1 MGKGYKKRTLEHCLE
16 DEDFQK
22 VYIERFGNLDGF
34 REALENTIEYCF
46 SSEFNPF
53 LDKPYKDVYWLKFKD
68 MKQYINL
75 DNIWEC
81 FFHEINE
88 S

>member
-1 MGKGYKKRTLEHCLE
+1 MGKSYKQRTLDHCLE
-16 DEDFQK
+16 DEYFQK
-22 VYIERFGNLDGF
+22 VYIEKFGNLDGF

-46 SSEFNPF
+46 NSEFNPF
-53 LDKPYKDVYWLKFKD
+53 LDKPYLDICWLKFKD

-75 DNIWEC
+75 DDIWEC
-81 FFHEINE
+81 FFHDINY